1 MAASGKSLVRILSR
15 AVQRQT
21 PCMTCGPQRFYHLG
35 KPSLAEAKVDSDKM
49 RVTMIPGDGIGP
61 ELMFSVKEV
70 FTAADVPVKFE
81 EFWVSEVQ
89 DRCTAEHMNEVVD
102 SVNRNKVAIKG
113 ILATPSWFD
122 MGELQS
128 VNMQIRK
135 KLDLFANVVRVKSLP
150 GVKTRHGDLD
160 FVVIREQTEGE
171 YSALEHESVPGV
183 VESLK
188 IITRTK
194 SERIAK
200 FAFDYATKHGRNKV
214 TAVHKANIMKLAD
227 GMFLDSCRG
236 IAKLYPKIQ
245 FESMIVD
252 NTCMQLASNPSQFD
266 VMVMPNLYGN
276 IIDNLAAGLVGG
288 AGVVPGESYS
298 PDCVVFESFRF
309 KRTHNVFYNLLI
321 YGLQGARHPFAQAV
335 GRNIANP
342 TAMLL
347 CAANML
353 AHLNL
358 TTHANLVK
366 GSLMKVLR
374 DKKIRTTDL
383 KGYATTTEFTNAV
396 ISNLGRS

>member
-1 MAASGKSLVRILSR
+1 LFKNFAKKPAETQSGEKL
-15 AVQRQT
+15 
-21 PCMTCGPQRFYHLG
+21 
-35 KPSLAEAKVDSDKM
+35 
-49 RVTMIPGDGIGP
+49 RVTMIPGDGVGP
-61 ELMFSVKEV
+61 ELMYSVKEV
-70 FTAADVPVKFE
+70 FTAADVPIQFE

-89 DRCTAEHMNEVVD
+89 DRCSDEQIAELIH
-102 SVNRNKVAIKG
+102 SVAKNKVALKG

-128 VNMQIRK
+128 VNMNIRK
-135 KLDLFANVVRVKSLP
+135 QLDLFANVVRVKSLP
-150 GVKTRHGDLD
+150 GITTRHGAIDI
-160 FVVIREQTEGE
+160 VVIREQTEGE

-188 IITRTK
+188 IITRVK

-227 GMFLDSCRG
+227 GMFLDSCREV
-236 IAKLYPKIQ
+236 AKLYPKIK
-245 FESMIVD
+245 FEAMIVD
-252 NTCMQLASNPSQFD
+252 NTCMQLASHPSQFD

-298 PDCVVFESFRF
+298 PDCVVFE
-309 KRTHNVFYNLLI
+309 T
-321 YGLQGARHPFAQAV
+321 GARHPFAQAV

-342 TAMLL
+342 TAMLM

-353 AHLNL
+353 H
-358 TTHANLVK
+358 HMNLVAHAK
-366 GSLMKVLR
+366 LVQDALLKVLR
-374 DKKIRTTDL
+374 DGKIRTTDL
-383 KGYATTTEFTNAV
+383 KGYATTTEFTAAV
-396 ISNLGRS
+396 INNLGKA